1 MTRTYTD
8 LHPTAPDWH
17 HWNHGH
23 ALRRQA
29 AERGDQVFAIF
40 PEEDRRLTYAQTLDQ
55 ADRIAGGFIG
65 AGADRGDR
73 VVIMARNS
81 SAFILT
87 WFATALADVVEAP
100 INTAYEGEFLRHQ
113 VTLVQSRWVVV
124 DDDLADRFIALRDAL
139 PGIDGFWVIDQGN
152 QDAAVERLRA
162 AGWQANRWE
171 DLQLADP
178 LEAEEPDTRGLT
190 AVFFTSGTTGLSKG
204 VAMPHAHMSFFAE
217 ITRCLTRFTEHD
229 TWLSVT
235 PLFHGNAQYMAVYP
249 ALIAGGRVVVR
260 TRFSASRWV
269 DQLREHDVTVTN
281 FLGVMM
287 DFVYK
292 QPRREDDAENS
303 LRCVFAAPT
312 ASSILEDFKDR
323 FGIDAFVEV
332 YGTTETSCPILSPYG
347 EDRPAGAAG
356 LNAAEW
362 YDVII
367 VDPET
372 DIEVPIGEVGEFCVR
387 PRHPWICSLGYFNM
401 PEKTN
406 EAWRNMWFH
415 TGDAVRRDEE
425 GWYYF
430 VDRIKDAIRRRGENI
445 SSYEV
450 EQALLGHPAV
460 AEVAVIGVPAPSEA
474 GEDEVMAVIVPDAE
488 AQTTPEEIWQWC
500 VGRIPTFAIP
510 RFLRFVDELPRTPSE
525 KIRRNVLRDEAGQ
538 ARDIADREAL
548 APVATAT

>member
-1 MTRTYTD
+1 MTRIYTD
-8 LHPTAPDWH
+8 LQPTDPDWT
-17 HWNHGH
+17 HWSLPY

-29 AERGDQVFAIF
+29 AERPDQVFAIF
-40 PEEDRRLTYAQTLDQ
+40 PEEDREYTYRETLDL
-55 ADRIAGGFIG
+55 AERIAGGFRS
-65 AGADRGDR
+65 AGAQTGDR

-81 SAFILT
+81 SAFVLT
-87 WFATALADVVEAP
+87 WFATAMADVVEAP

-113 VTLVQSRWVVV
+113 ASLVTARWAVV
-124 DDDLADRFIALRDAL
+124 DDDLASRFVPLADQLTDIEH
-139 PGIDGFWVIDQGN
+139 FWVIDNGHQ
-152 QDAAVERLRA
+152 AEAIEHLRQ
-162 AGWQANRWE
+162 AGWAADRWE
-171 DLQLADP
+171 DLCVGPP
-178 LEAEEPDTRGLT
+178 LNAPEPDVRGLT

-217 ITRCLTRFTEHD
+217 ITRCLTRFTSED

-249 ALIAGGRVVVR
+249 ALIAGGTVVVR
-260 TRFSASRWV
+260 TKFSASRWV

-292 QPRREDDAENS
+292 QPERLDDADNS

-312 ASSILEDFKDR
+312 ASSILADFKR
-323 FGIDAFVEV
+323 RYGIEAFVEV

-347 EDRPAGAAG
+347 EERPAGAAG
-356 LNAAEW
+356 LNAGEW

-367 VDPET
+367 VNPET

-387 PRHPWICSLGYFNM
+387 PRHPWISSLGYFNM
-401 PEKTN
+401 PEKTT
-406 EAWRNMWFH
+406 EVWRNMWFH
-415 TGDAVRRDEE
+415 TGDAVRRDAE

-450 EQALLGHPAV
+450 EQALLGHYGI
-460 AEVAVIGVPAPSEA
+460 AEVAVIGVPADNEA
-474 GEDEVMAVIVPDAE
+474 GEDEVMAVIVSDSE
-488 AQTTPEEIWQWC
+488 QSMTPEDVWEWC
-500 VGRIPTFAIP
+500 QGRIPEFAIP
-510 RFLRFVDELPRTPSE
+510 RFVRFVDQLPRTPSE
-525 KIRRNVLRDEAGQ
+525 KIRRNVLRDEA
-538 ARDIADREAL
+538 ATATDIADRTL
-548 APVATAT
+548 VTSDR

>member
-1 MTRTYTD
+1 MTRLYTD
-8 LHPTAPDWH
+8 LHPTDPDWTR
-17 HWNHGH
+17 WSLPH

-29 AERGDQVFAIF
+29 HDRGDQTFLIC
-40 PEEDRRLTYAQTLDQ
+40 PEEERSFTYAETLDA
-55 ADRIAGGFIG
+55 ADRIAGGLRD
-65 AGADRGDR
+65 AGAERGDR

-81 SAFILT
+81 SSFVHT
-87 WFATALADVVEAP
+87 WFATALADTVEAP

-113 VTLVQSRWVVV
+113 ASLVEARWVIV
-124 DDDLADRFIALRDAL
+124 DDDLAGRFAAIADQLH
-139 PGIDGFWVIDQGN
+139 GIEHFWVIDQGG
-152 QDAAVERLRA
+152 QSEAIEQLRA
-162 AGWQANRWE
+162 AGWAADRWE
-171 DLQLADP
+171 NLLAADP
-178 LEAEEPDTRGLT
+178 LNAAEPDVRGLT

-217 ITRCLTRFTEHD
+217 ITRCLTRFTADD

-260 TRFSASRWV
+260 TKFSASRWV
-269 DQLREHDVTVTN
+269 DQLREHDITVTN

-292 QPRREDDAENS
+292 QSPRADDGVNS

-312 ASSILEDFKDR
+312 ASSILADFKRR
-323 FGIDAFVEV
+323 FGIEAFVEV

-347 EDRPAGAAG
+347 EERPAGAAG
-356 LNAAEW
+356 LNAGEW
-362 YDVII
+362 YEVII
-367 VDPET
+367 VDPKT

-387 PRHPWICSLGYFNM
+387 PRHPWISSLGYFNM
-401 PEKTN
+401 PEKTT
-406 EAWRNMWFH
+406 EVWRNMWFH
-415 TGDAVRRDEE
+415 TGDAVRRDEV

-460 AEVAVIGVPAPSEA
+460 AEVAVIGVPADSEA
-474 GEDEVMAVIVPDAE
+474 GEDEVMAVIVASADGVVDADSVWE
-488 AQTTPEEIWQWC
+488 WC
-500 VGRIPTFAIP
+500 RGRIPEFAIP
-510 RFLRFVDELPRTPSE
+510 RFLRFVAALPRTPSE
-525 KIRRNVLRDEAGQ
+525 KIRRNVLRDDAST
-538 ARDIADREAL
+538 ANDIADRL
-548 APVATAT
+548 ISRKH